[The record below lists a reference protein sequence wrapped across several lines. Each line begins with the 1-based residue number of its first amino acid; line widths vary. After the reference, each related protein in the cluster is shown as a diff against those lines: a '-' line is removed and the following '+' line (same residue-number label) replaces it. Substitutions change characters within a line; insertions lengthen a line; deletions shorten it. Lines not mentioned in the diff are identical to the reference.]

1 MKPVIGVLA
10 LQGDFIEHCKTIE
23 HIGYEAVPVRT
34 IAEAETTDGLIIPG
48 GESTAIG
55 KLLRSTSLDVWIKKQ
70 TKIGYPVYGTC
81 AGCILIAKDV
91 DSPYSLKLIDIAV
104 KRNAYGRQLD
114 SFETTLQFKQYGK
127 TEQVTGVFIRAPKIT
142 DVSDTVT
149 TLIQHAADPV
159 LVRQD
164 NILAGT
170 FHPELTDS
178 LTVHHYFIQM
188 VKEWLITK
196 RNS

>member
-10 LQGDFIEHCKTIE
+10 LQGDFIEHCRTIE
-23 HIGYEAVPVRT
+23 QIGYEAVAVRT
-34 IAEAETTDGLIIPG
+34 VQEAETTDGLIIPG

-55 KLLRSTSLDVWIKKQ
+55 KLLRSTKLDSWIKKQ
-70 TKIGYPVYGTC
+70 AKAGYPIYGTC
-81 AGCILIAKDV
+81 AGCILIAKEV
-91 DSPYSLKLIDIAV
+91 DSPYSLKLIDISV

-114 SFETTLQFKQYGK
+114 SFETTLQFKHYGK
-127 TEQVTGVFIRAPKIT
+127 TEQVTGLFIRAPKIT
-142 DVSDTVT
+142 GVNDSVT
-149 TLIQHAADPV
+149 KLIEYSGDPV

-178 LTVHHYFIQM
+178 LTVHHYFVQM